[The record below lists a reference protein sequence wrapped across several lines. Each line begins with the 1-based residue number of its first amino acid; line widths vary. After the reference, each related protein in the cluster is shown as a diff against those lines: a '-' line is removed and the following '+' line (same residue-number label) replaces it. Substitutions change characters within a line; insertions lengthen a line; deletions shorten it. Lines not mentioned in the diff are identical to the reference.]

1 MRANRTRNAFVTPRG
16 LPSHPRDP
24 VPQQARPPEQQI
36 VSAEADCTC
45 TALRPGEDEF
55 ALLACDGIWEVM
67 DSQGACAPG
76 RQAGLGVELAPPCWQ
91 AGASAG
97 GGRGRATVLSPG

>member
-1 MRANRTRNAFVTPRG
+1 M
-16 LPSHPRDP
+16 
-24 VPQQARPPEQQI
+24 PQQARPPEQQI

-67 DSQGACAPG
+67 DSQGARAPG
-76 RQAGLGVELAPPCWQ
+76 RQAGRQAGLGMELAPPCWQ

-97 GGRGRATVLSPG
+97 GGRGRATVLRPG